1 VTVSGD
7 AKFDELDDPSPPRA
21 SATHRVEVDRR
32 IRRFRRRRQL
42 MVGGL
47 AVAIVFGATFTAINL
62 RGPAPT
68 TNALK
73 AASSSGPDQV
83 YWPSAGTPGPGSVPP
98 ALSPWG
104 PSTGNQDDGVGTT
117 AAAGAGAGT
126 GSGAGVP
133 SSTTRAPQNFAPLPG
148 TTSTP
153 CANPTWE
160 AGSYCG
166 PSPQPGNGAAPDGR
180 CSGHE
185 TAPPCGPGAVV
196 GTYYAYTLPVR
207 CDGLIIF
214 DGRRWESD
222 LLPPSTGPDL
232 WVWMRLAPGGHLRFV
247 SPVGTVGFTAG
258 TGHASTTCSR
268 AP

>member
-1 VTVSGD
+1 MTVSVD
-7 AKFDELDDPSPPRA
+7 ARFDDLDDPSPPRS

-47 AVAIVFGATFTAINL
+47 AVAIVFGATFTAVNL
-62 RGPAPT
+62 RTPAPT
-68 TNALK
+68 TKALK

-83 YWPSAGTPGPGSVPP
+83 YWPSAGTPGIGSAPP
-98 ALSPWG
+98 VLPPLG
-104 PSTGNQDDGVGTT
+104 PSTGNQDDAAGTT
-117 AAAGAGAGT
+117 ATAGAGT
-126 GSGAGVP
+126 GAGEP
-133 SSTTRAPQNFAPLPG
+133 SSSALAPQDSLPG
-148 TTSTP
+148 MTSTP

-166 PSPQPGNGAAPDGR
+166 PSPHPGNGAAPDGR
-180 CSGHE
+180 CSGRE

-207 CDGLIIF
+207 CDGTITF

-232 WVWMRLAPGGHLRFV
+232 WVWMRLAPGGHLRSV
-247 SPVGTVGFTAG
+247 SPVGTVGFTVG
-258 TGHASTTCSR
+258 TGHASPTCSG